1 MSRLKRRWRTTF
13 AIQQRARELR
23 RQMTPAERLLWRHL
37 CRKQLGGL
45 RFRRQH
51 PTDRFIVDFYCAE
64 HRLVVEIDGDVHAAQ
79 TEYDEARTEWLE
91 ARGYRVIRF
100 TNQEVRHQLPAVLE
114 AIYTACSGPIPDEE
128 QPD

>member
-1 MSRLKRRWRTTF
+1 MSRRKRRWRTSA

-23 RQMTPAERLLWRHL
+23 KNMTPAERLLWRHL
-37 CRKQLGGL
+37 RRKQLGGL

-51 PTDRFIVDFYCAE
+51 PIDRVITDFYCAE

-91 ARGYRVIRF
+91 ERGYRVLRF
-100 TNQEVRHQLPAVLE
+100 TNREVQRQLANVLE
-114 AIYTACSGPIPDEE
+114 AIYKASGSPAPDEGSRE
-128 QPD
+128 

>member
-51 PTDRFIVDFYCAE
+51 PIDRFIVDFYCAE
-64 HRLVVEIDGDVHAAQ
+64 HRLAVEIDGDVHAAQ
-79 TEYDEARTEWLE
+79 TEYDKARTEWLE
-91 ARGYRVIRF
+91 ARGCRVIRF
-100 TNQEVRHQLPAVLE
+100 TNQEVRQQLPAVLE

-128 QPD
+128 QAD